1 MAEEKKVEKVKI
13 KNAFKG
19 YNEAQI
25 QEHCAITGEKIED
38 KKASLK
44 ASADKRAAIR
54 KAYEL
59 TKKAKKK

>member
-1 MAEEKKVEKVKI
+1 MA
-13 KNAFKG
+13 
-19 YNEAQI
+19 YTDAQI
-25 QEHCAITGEKIED
+25 KEHCAITGEAPEA

-44 ASADKRAAIR
+44 ASAEKREAIK